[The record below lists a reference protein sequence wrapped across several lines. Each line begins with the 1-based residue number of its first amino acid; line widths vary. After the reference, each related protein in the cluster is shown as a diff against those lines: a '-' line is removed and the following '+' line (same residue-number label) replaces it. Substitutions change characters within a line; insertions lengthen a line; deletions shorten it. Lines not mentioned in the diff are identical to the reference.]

1 LLSRVAE
8 SIYWAG
14 RYIERAENT
23 ARFIDVNLAMTLD
36 APSSFGEQWA
46 PLVAITGDKASF
58 DARYGEPT
66 REHVIEFLS
75 SDGHNPSSILSCLQK
90 ARENARS
97 VREVISS
104 EMWEQ
109 INRFYLTV
117 SNGAA
122 RRRPILDSYQFFNEV
137 KLHSHQVA
145 GVADNTMSH
154 NQAWHFFQM
163 GRLLERA
170 DNTSRLLDVKYFLLL
185 PSPEDVGGAIDEMQ
199 WAIVLRSASAFEMY
213 RKRHGR
219 IAPEDVIDFLL
230 LETEFP
236 RAILY
241 CLNAAEYSL
250 QAISGSSGGNPGGRF
265 RNSAEQALGRL
276 KADLAYESAYDIIA
290 KGMHQ
295 FLDGFQTKLNE
306 VGEAIGETFFYA
318 APGAGQSNGGTARRD
333 VLPGHQGQRRAGSN
347 RRYTR
352 DLGQ

>member
-1 LLSRVAE
+1 
-8 SIYWAG
+8 
-14 RYIERAENT
+14 
-23 ARFIDVNLAMTLD
+23 MTLD

-58 DARYGEPT
+58 DARFEVAT
-66 REHVIEFLS
+66 RENVIEFLS
-75 SDGHNPSSILSCLQK
+75 SDPANPSSILACLTK

-122 RRRPILDSYQFFNEV
+122 RKRPILDSYQFFNEV

-154 NQAWHFFQM
+154 NQAWHFFQL

-170 DNTSRLLDVKYFLLL
+170 DNTTRLLDVKYFLLL

-199 WAIVLRSASAFEMY
+199 WSIVLRSASAFEMY
-213 RKRHGR
+213 RKVHGR
-219 IAPEDVIDFLL
+219 IAPQDVVDFLL
-230 LETEFP
+230 VETEFP

-241 CLNAAEYSL
+241 CLTQAENSL
-250 QAISGSSGGNPGGRF
+250 QAISGGQGGRF
-265 RNSAEQALGRL
+265 RNQAEQALGRL
-276 KADLAYESAYDIIA
+276 KAELAYEQAYDIIA
-290 KGMHQ
+290 KGLHQ
-295 FLDGFQTKLNE
+295 FLDGFQTKLNN
-306 VGEAIGETFFYA
+306 VGAAIAETFFHPPA
-318 APGAGQSNGGTARRD
+318 GASQSNGGTNRRD
-333 VLPGHQGQRRAGSN
+333 ILSGNQSQRRSGSN
-347 RRYTR
+347 RRYAR